1 MEEYI
6 EIAVCGLH
14 MRGLSLNY
22 QLTTLDAEFE
32 REDKTTPSYRMKV
45 IPGENEKPFL
55 MYDEK
60 GFSLLVEVWRIP
72 VSKLGNFLAGIP
84 APLGLGK
91 IMLASGE
98 VIGFVGQAGFGKEF
112 LDISEYGG
120 WTNYINAKKD

>member
-22 QLTTLDAEFE
+22 QLTDLHAEFD
-32 REDKTTPSYRMKV
+32 REENTSPTYRMRV
-45 IPGENEKPFL
+45 IPGAMEKPFL

-84 APLGLGK
+84 APLGLGRIK
-91 IMLASGE
+91 LTSKE
-98 VIGFVGQAGFGKEF
+98 VIGFVGQAGFGNNYV
-112 LDISEYGG
+112 DISEYGG
-120 WTNYINAKKD
+120 WAKYINAKKD